1 MKGLVHI
8 YTGDGK
14 GKTTA
19 VLGLCMR
26 AYGRGMKVLFVQF
39 LKGAYTGEVE
49 TIKKLEPE
57 FMICRGEEIKKFTC
71 DMNEKELLQAKE
83 VQNRILKYAADE
95 IGKNKW
101 DIIVLDEIMAAISTG
116 MVNLKDVEDLVKSKP
131 EKLEIVMTG
140 RNAPD
145 VLICL
150 ADYVSE
156 IKAIKHPM
164 DNGTKARIVIES

>member
-19 VLGLCMR
+19 ALGLCMR

-39 LKGAYTGEVE
+39 LKGAYTGEIE
-49 TIKKLEPE
+49 TIKKLEPG

-95 IGKNKW
+95 IEKNKW
-101 DIIVLDEIMAAISTG
+101 GIIVLDEIMAAISTG
-116 MVNLKDVEDLVKSKP
+116 MVNLKNVEDLIKSKP
-131 EKLEIVMTG
+131 ENLEIIMTG
-140 RNAPD
+140 RNAPEE
-145 VLICL
+145 LICL

-156 IKAIKHPM
+156 IKSIKHPM
-164 DNGTKARIVIES
+164 DDGTKARIGIEN